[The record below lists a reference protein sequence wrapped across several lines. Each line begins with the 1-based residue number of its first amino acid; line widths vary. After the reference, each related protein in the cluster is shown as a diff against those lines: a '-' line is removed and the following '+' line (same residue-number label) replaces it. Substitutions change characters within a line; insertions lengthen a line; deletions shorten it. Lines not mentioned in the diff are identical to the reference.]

1 MKEGDRVIDEDTGDI
16 GVVVREK
23 HFGSQEE
30 DGAQQDY
37 QGKAWWVHWETGDFA
52 GEELW
57 AFADM
62 LKLEGAPHVRCAEQ
76 ALDALRPLL
85 EAPTKVQ
92 ELHLVIKNCGDGSST
107 IQYVLDETVLARMEE
122 LADEGDEEYAS
133 GDGLQVKTLCFPPDF
148 DMEHFIASNKIS
160 VITLERLQ

>member
-1 MKEGDRVIDEDTGDI
+1 MKIGDRVIDIENNDEGVITGLNVD
-16 GVVVREK
+16 
-23 HFGSQEE
+23 QT
-30 DGAQQDY
+30 DY
-37 QGKAWWVHWETGDFA
+37 SESVYWVLWTSGEWQGET
-52 GEELW
+52 LYI
-57 AFADM
+57 
-62 LKLEGAPHVRCAEQ
+62 PQ
-76 ALDALRPLL
+76 SSLRLL

-107 IQYVLDETVLARMEE
+107 IQYVLDEAVLARMEE